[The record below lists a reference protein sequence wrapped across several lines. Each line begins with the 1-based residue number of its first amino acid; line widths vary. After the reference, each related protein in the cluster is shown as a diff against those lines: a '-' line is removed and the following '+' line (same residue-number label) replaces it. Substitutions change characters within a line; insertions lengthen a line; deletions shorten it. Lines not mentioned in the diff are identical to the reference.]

1 MTWSVSPECRRRSK
15 HTEIA
20 PERSSFTTMLRHGLL
35 SDKVYRICNGSFN
48 ILSLVLALRTNL
60 INSPAPARLRPLT
73 LSSMKILKARDFSL
87 YDLAF
92 SLSTPDRKYVS
103 SATPFARSTTE
114 RRSWVSRMRANKE
127 SLVYSRCVVRIR
139 SVSHLAVTGPAVVH
153 VDPQVAHYNTTRSTW
168 SSIALDS

>member
-103 SATPFARSTTE
+103 SATPFAPVDDREEVVGLEDEGEQGVLSLLQVRCSNPFGLASSSHWSRRSACRST
-114 RRSWVSRMRANKE
+114 S
-127 SLVYSRCVVRIR
+127 
-139 SVSHLAVTGPAVVH
+139 G
-153 VDPQVAHYNTTRSTW
+153 
-168 SSIALDS
+168 AL